1 MMLIAKTVLK
11 KIKQFLR
18 GFLIMLSLKA
28 AGIGASILVILALVI
43 TLLKQIIAFIG
54 IITTIFKF
62 GVILIFAVVF
72 IAVALMVFRT
82 FKDSRKSK
90 E

>member
-1 MMLIAKTVLK
+1 MYDIERKLFCGKSAV
-11 KIKQFLR
+11 LR
-18 GFLIMLSLKA
+18 GFQIMSFLKG
-28 AGIGASILVILALVI
+28 AGIGASILVILALII

-54 IITTIFKF
+54 IITTIIKF
-62 GVILIFAVVF
+62 SVILIFVAVF

-82 FKDSRKSK
+82 WKENRKPR

>member
-1 MMLIAKTVLK
+1 ML
-11 KIKQFLR
+11 F
-18 GFLIMLSLKA
+18 LKA

-43 TLLKQIIAFIG
+43 TLLKQAIAFIG
-54 IITTIFKF
+54 IITTIIKF
-62 GVILIFAVVF
+62 SVILIFVAVF

-82 FKDSRKSK
+82 FKENRKSK

>member
-1 MMLIAKTVLK
+1 
-11 KIKQFLR
+11 
-18 GFLIMLSLKA
+18 MLSLKA
-28 AGIGASILVILALVI
+28 AGIGASILVILALII
-43 TLLKQIIAFIG
+43 TLLKQAIAFIG
-54 IITTIFKF
+54 IITTIIKF

-82 FKDSRKSK
+82 FKENRKSK